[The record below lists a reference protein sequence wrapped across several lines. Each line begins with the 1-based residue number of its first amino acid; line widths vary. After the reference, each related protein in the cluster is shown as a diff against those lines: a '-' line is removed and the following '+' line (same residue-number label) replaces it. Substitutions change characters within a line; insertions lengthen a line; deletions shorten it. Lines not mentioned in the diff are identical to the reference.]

1 MTLHNV
7 SNKLQC
13 IKNEIYTTINQLHDE
28 LDKSYELKK
37 ELNFDTEFPD
47 LITTETRIKLLKEF
61 INLFKLVKKNPHT
74 LNEFTMC
81 RCVILERCSA
91 ITKRCKLHFS
101 QLKRLGTK
109 NYKGNVMYF
118 TALMKVLYSLS
129 IKMNY
134 THIL

>member
-1 MTLHNV
+1 MTTLMNV
-7 SNKLQC
+7 SNTLQC
-13 IKNEIYTTINQLHDE
+13 IKNEIYTTINELHDE

-47 LITTETRIKLLKEF
+47 LITTETRIKLLREF
-61 INLFKLVKKNPHT
+61 INLFKLAKKNPQI
-74 LNEFTMC
+74 
-81 RCVILERCSA
+81 VILERISA

-118 TALMKVLYSLS
+118 TALVKILYSLS
-129 IKMNY
+129 IKLMK
-134 THIL
+134 

>member
-1 MTLHNV
+1 MTLYNV
-7 SNKLQC
+7 SNTLQC
-13 IKNEIYTTINQLHDE
+13 IKNEIYTTINELHDE

-47 LITTETRIKLLKEF
+47 LITTETRIKLLREF
-61 INLFKLVKKNPHT
+61 INLFKLAKKNPQI
-74 LNEFTMC
+74 
-81 RCVILERCSA
+81 VILERISA

-118 TALMKVLYSLS
+118 TALVKILYSLS
-129 IKMNY
+129 IKLMK
-134 THIL
+134 